1 MVNLSQLSD
10 RELLEQIYI
19 ILTQISRRLNSPE
32 ENANDFTMN
41 IVANI
46 LADRLL
52 NGGYGKI
59 ENGPVQTSQGI

>member
-1 MVNLSQLSD
+1 MVNLNQLSD

-52 NGGYGKI
+52 NGGYGKK
-59 ENGPVQTSQGI
+59 

>member
-1 MVNLSQLSD
+1 MINLSQLSD

-52 NGGYGKI
+52 NGGYGKK
-59 ENGPVQTSQGI
+59 

>member
-41 IVANI
+41 VVANI

-52 NGGYGKI
+52 NGGYGKK
-59 ENGPVQTSQGI
+59 

>member
-10 RELLEQIYI
+10 RELLEQIYM

-41 IVANI
+41 IIANI

-52 NGGYGKI
+52 NGGYGKK
-59 ENGPVQTSQGI
+59 

>member
-1 MVNLSQLSD
+1 MTNLSQLTD

-19 ILTQISRRLNSPE
+19 ILTQISKRLNSPE

-41 IVANI
+41 IIANI

-52 NGGYGKI
+52 NNSYGKK
-59 ENGPVQTSQGI
+59 

>member
-41 IVANI
+41 IIANI

-52 NGGYGKI
+52 NGGYEKK
-59 ENGPVQTSQGI
+59 

>member
-10 RELLEQIYI
+10 RELLEQIFI

-52 NGGYGKI
+52 NGGYGKK
-59 ENGPVQTSQGI
+59 

>member
-41 IVANI
+41 IIANI

-52 NGGYGKI
+52 NGGYGKK
-59 ENGPVQTSQGI
+59 

>member
-52 NGGYGKI
+52 NGGYGKKWI
-59 ENGPVQTSQGI
+59 

>member
-10 RELLEQIYI
+10 RELLEQIYM

-41 IVANI
+41 IIANI
-46 LADRLL
+46 LADKLL
-52 NGGYGKI
+52 NGGYGKK
-59 ENGPVQTSQGI
+59 

>member
-1 MVNLSQLSD
+1 MIITDLNQLTD

-41 IVANI
+41 VIANI
-46 LADRLL
+46 FADRLL
-52 NGGYGKI
+52 NGNYGKK
-59 ENGPVQTSQGI
+59 

>member
-1 MVNLSQLSD
+1 MVNLSQLTD

-41 IVANI
+41 IIANI

-52 NGGYGKI
+52 NGGYGKK
-59 ENGPVQTSQGI
+59 

>member
-1 MVNLSQLSD
+1 MMNLNQLSD

-19 ILTQISRRLNSPE
+19 ILTQISRHLNSPE

-41 IVANI
+41 VVANI

-52 NGGYGKI
+52 NSGYGKK
-59 ENGPVQTSQGI
+59 

>member
-1 MVNLSQLSD
+1 MVNLSQLND

-52 NGGYGKI
+52 NGGYGKK
-59 ENGPVQTSQGI
+59 

>member
-1 MVNLSQLSD
+1 MVNLNQLSD

-41 IVANI
+41 IIANI

-52 NGGYGKI
+52 NGGYGKK
-59 ENGPVQTSQGI
+59 

>member
-41 IVANI
+41 VIANI

-52 NGGYGKI
+52 NGGYGKK
-59 ENGPVQTSQGI
+59 

>member
-1 MVNLSQLSD
+1 MMNLNQLSD

-41 IVANI
+41 VVANI

-52 NGGYGKI
+52 NSGYGKK
-59 ENGPVQTSQGI
+59 

>member
-10 RELLEQIYI
+10 RELLEQIYV

-52 NGGYGKI
+52 NGGYGKK
-59 ENGPVQTSQGI
+59 

>member
-1 MVNLSQLSD
+1 MMNLNQLSD

-41 IVANI
+41 VVANI

-52 NGGYGKI
+52 NGGYGKK
-59 ENGPVQTSQGI
+59 

>member
-1 MVNLSQLSD
+1 MVNLNQLSD

-41 IVANI
+41 VVANI

-52 NGGYGKI
+52 NGGYGKK
-59 ENGPVQTSQGI
+59 

>member
-41 IVANI
+41 IIANI

-52 NGGYGKI
+52 NDGYGKK
-59 ENGPVQTSQGI
+59 

>member
-52 NGGYGKI
+52 NGGYGKK
-59 ENGPVQTSQGI
+59 

>member
-46 LADRLL
+46 LTDRLL
-52 NGGYGKI
+52 NGGYGKK
-59 ENGPVQTSQGI
+59 